1 ALPIFESGN
10 YKVNATNEEKK
21 KLLDR
26 ITQVEG
32 FEAFLQ
38 KTFVGQKRF
47 SIEGLE
53 TMVPMLDEIVK
64 YSANQNID
72 NVLMGMAHRG
82 RLSVLSHV
90 LEKPFDKIFSEFN
103 YVYGKEILPSEASQA
118 IEYDWTNDVKY
129 HFGAVHEIETDE
141 GKKTRVSLAHNS
153 SHLEVANP
161 VVSGFTRAVQDD
173 RSEAGYSKQDFSQG
187 LC

>member
-1 ALPIFESGN
+1 NWLWASAPTGVNNALDVVNYLKEVYTGKISFEYDYISDEAERNWLQEQIESGN

-82 RLSVLSHV
+82 RLSVLAHV

-103 YVYGKEILPSEASQA
+103 YGKGKEILPSEAAQA
-118 IEYDWTNDVKY
+118 IEYGWTNDVKY
-129 HFGAVHEIETDE
+129 
-141 GKKTRVSLAHNS
+141 
-153 SHLEVANP
+153 
-161 VVSGFTRAVQDD
+161 
-173 RSEAGYSKQDFSQG
+173 
-187 LC
+187 